1 MDSQTRKE
9 TREDTPKKKRR
20 HLPDWVSAVIVALL
34 VHLMLLLLFRQAP
47 VTSDAQLDNKAFITQ
62 LELNSTGN
70 QELAKWV
77 QLHDPALMVSSDR
90 RSGFSSVLASVSKPP
105 QLDDL
110 PLPPS
115 LSVPRSPV
123 LNDFQCSLPAG
134 SVLPGDTVFLQ
145 DYRNGS
151 AGLVT
156 VTLNDRKLKNLYALR
171 KMLSGNMPATGEVR
185 PTVLYAAEAAR
196 PGWLGEVYLLRSSGS
211 SELDRRALSGAKR
224 LLAMPEMANIS
235 GELAF
240 IWPSHLS
247 KGGKK

>member
-1 MDSQTRKE
+1 M
-9 TREDTPKKKRR
+9 KKLWNKIG
-20 HLPDWVSAVIVALL
+20 WVILTIAGSFNFGAGYAIFLGPNGLNAGGISALSAVIVALL

-123 LNDFQCSLPAG
+123 LNDFQCSLAAG
-134 SVLPGDTVFLQ
+134 
-145 DYRNGS
+145 
-151 AGLVT
+151 
-156 VTLNDRKLKNLYALR
+156 
-171 KMLSGNMPATGEVR
+171 
-185 PTVLYAAEAAR
+185 
-196 PGWLGEVYLLRSSGS
+196 
-211 SELDRRALSGAKR
+211 
-224 LLAMPEMANIS
+224 
-235 GELAF
+235 
-240 IWPSHLS
+240 
-247 KGGKK
+247 